1 MRATKMQLFLLM
13 VFLVLFSARDTGG
26 QVVTGTLTGTVTD
39 STGAAIADAKVTIT
53 ELSTSAQRSTA
64 TSADGLYNI
73 PYLAPGEYKV
83 DVSASGF
90 KSFDQ
95 PDITIS
101 VSTVAR
107 LNAVLT
113 PGNASETITVT
124 AAPPPLQTESVEV
137 AVNLSSRQVTDV
149 PLEARNVQGLAGLAA
164 GVTPPQQSFTQV
176 EDPQRTT
183 FFNANGQD
191 NSANNTIVDGVDNT
205 DPLLGLSIYLPAPE
219 LVQEVHVSTSNYSA
233 EFGRV
238 AGAVVNEATRTG
250 TNEFHGTL
258 WEYNKVAA
266 LMAKKNSW
274 PLLTGIV

>member
-13 VFLVLFSARDTGG
+13 VFLVLFSARDPEV
-26 QVVTGTLTGTVTD
+26 QVVTGTLAGTVTD

-164 GVTPPQQSFTQV
+164 GVTQPHQTFTQFR
-176 EDPQRTT
+176 DPRAQP
-183 FFNANGQD
+183 
-191 NSANNTIVDGVDNT
+191 S
-205 DPLLGLSIYLPAPE
+205 
-219 LVQEVHVSTSNYSA
+219 
-233 EFGRV
+233 
-238 AGAVVNEATRTG
+238 
-250 TNEFHGTL
+250 
-258 WEYNKVAA
+258 
-266 LMAKKNSW
+266 LMAKAK
-274 PLLTGIV
+274 T